1 MALTKSEQLAQ
12 QADESHRVDLCAEKN
27 VAQDEWRYQS
37 LPDMDDVLFNNW
49 VELVALRTGMR
60 IPENRKSFLLSKLS
74 IRMREI
80 KVTDYQTYFELV
92 SDERQGLIEWEIL
105 VDRLTVHET
114 RFWRDDSIFQLIQKE
129 YIEKNNLLDNK
140 QLSLQLWSVGCA
152 TGEEPYSLALWFEHF
167 CTMNNIENRQGVHAT
182 DISLAALAT
191 AREGHYPVN
200 RLTNLPD
207 AYLNY
212 YFSKIEKDKYRVKD
226 NIKERV
232 CFTKLNLLKMD
243 TFPFLDFDII
253 VCQNVM
259 IYFDQALRI
268 KILNEFARYLKVG
281 GILILGAGEVL
292 GWNHPKME
300 NVTFQSTLAFRRS
313 RK

>member
-1 MALTKSEQLAQ
+1 MALKKSEQVAQ
-12 QADESHRVDLCAEKN
+12 QTDDNHLVDSCIEDSATQNSWHL
-27 VAQDEWRYQS
+27 QS
-37 LPDMDDVLFNNW
+37 LPEMDSALFNRW
-49 VELVALRTGMR
+49 VELVELRTGMR

-80 KVTDYQTYFELV
+80 KIDGYQAYFELV
-92 SDERQGLIEWEIL
+92 SDERGGLIEWETL

-129 YIEKNNLLDNK
+129 YIEKNKLLNKK
-140 QLSLQLWSVGCA
+140 QLNLQVWSVGCA

-167 CTMNNIENRQGVHAT
+167 CRLNSIENKQGVHAT

-191 AREGHYPVN
+191 AREGLYPEN

-207 AYLNY
+207 GYLNY
-212 YFSKIEKDKYRVKD
+212 YFSKIEKDKYRVND
-226 NIKERV
+226 NLKERV

-243 TFPFLDFDII
+243 SFPFSEFDVI

-268 KILNEFARYLKVG
+268 KILNKFANYLKVG

-300 NVTFQSTLAFRRS
+300 SLTFQSTLAFRRS
-313 RK
+313 CE